1 MTELTQTGI
10 INLLRTNDKAVGR
23 AVCVIN
29 ENQTFDEQAS
39 ETTKYHNGMG
49 FRPVHAVMGTSCANY
64 FTRNGFLSPNQIAW
78 WRGTDRK
85 GNMRIGIYWR
95 QLIEAAKA
103 KQGVKV

>member
-64 FTRNGFLSPNQIAW
+64 FTRNGW

-85 GNMRIGIYWR
+85 GNMRVGIYWR

-103 KQGVKV
+103 KQGAKV